1 MEIVKYLLEH
11 GADNISYALRTAS
24 KRGYSEIFNCLLKN
38 GSGYIN
44 EALLDAIINEN
55 LELVKYLVEHGADVN
70 AKYDNGSTVLM
81 EASVYGTLEIVK
93 YLVENGAENINK
105 ALMIVSSKGYLEIVK
120 YLIQNGADVN
130 IEDYQC
136 NTALDFTTNE
146 EIIKILKEA
155 GAM

>member
-1 MEIVKYLLEH
+1 MEHGADINAKNSNDKTALVIASEKGNLGIVKYLLEH
-11 GADNISYALRTAS
+11 GADNINYALRMAS
-24 KRGYSEIFNCLLKN
+24 KRGYSEIVNCLLKN

-70 AKYDNGSTVLM
+70 
-81 EASVYGTLEIVK
+81 
-93 YLVENGAENINK
+93 
-105 ALMIVSSKGYLEIVK
+105 
-120 YLIQNGADVN
+120 